1 MATTTTSNNTS
12 TELKMRGLNKSF
24 INSAQKL
31 FETAPEAD
39 FSKLFDQ
46 YKNHLATFTKS
57 EATLTATPVTAAPA
71 TTTTTTTFA
80 FPAAPSQPAPISIT
94 KPVEPIKP
102 VFEAPKPIESKPIE
116 PMKSFF
122 EIPKAAEPIKSVFE
136 VPKTVEPVKSVFEA
150 PKSSEPVKSVF
161 EAPKPAEPMLFTK
174 PAEPI
179 APLFGLTKPAEPV
192 KLSTES
198 FKPVFEAPKPTE
210 PSKTTEESTFKPF
223 VPPEPFKLPEPL
235 KTEVTKISEPEVT
248 KTDEPVASTVPA
260 FKPFSFG
267 TTDSSIAFKPFS
279 FGSTEAVNPS
289 TASVSASTLEP
300 ESTAPAFK
308 PFSFGSSSATTPFTF
323 GSTTGTSSGNSFTS
337 TATAPLPS
345 FSFGTSA
352 PTSAFSFSMPP
363 QPASKESGDEDNNE
377 IPAEEAESFTLTRT
391 NNDQLKT
398 GAGEE
403 NETCQHEERCKVF
416 MMERGGAN
424 GWIDLGVGIFK
435 INRYNNEKGKSRVLC
450 RAEGSGKVILNTLVN
465 VPGMDV
471 TTIEGKK
478 ECALLAIG
486 PDGKPTKYLIRV
498 KTLEQAESLKAAI
511 LAEIDYIK
519 ANKSS
524 SS

>member
-1 MATTTTSNNTS
+1 MSVPVPMTTTTNNAS

-24 INSAQKL
+24 LSSAQKL

-46 YKNHLATFTKS
+46 YKNHLATFTKI
-57 EATLTATPVTAAPA
+57 EAPSISAATTVTFPTLTAAPVTAAPA
-71 TTTTTTTFA
+71 TTTFA
-80 FPAAPSQPAPISIT
+80 FPAAPSQPASIPVM

-102 VFEAPKPIESKPIE
+102 VFEVPKPIESKP
-116 PMKSFF
+116 
-122 EIPKAAEPIKSVFE
+122 
-136 VPKTVEPVKSVFEA
+136 VEPVKSVFEA
-150 PKSSEPVKSVF
+150 PKPTEPVKSVF

-179 APLFGLTKPAEPV
+179 APLFGLTKLAEPV
-192 KLSTES
+192 KPSTEP
-198 FKPVFEAPKPTE
+198 FKPLFEAPKPTE
-210 PSKTTEESTFKPF
+210 PVKTTEGSTFMPFKPS
-223 VPPEPFKLPEPL
+223 EPFKLPEPL
-235 KTEVTKISEPEVT
+235 KTEATKISEPEVT

-267 TTDSSIAFKPFS
+267 STDSSSAVPAFKPFS

-289 TASVSASTLEP
+289 TASASASTVAP
-300 ESTAPAFK
+300 DSTAPAFK

-323 GSTTGTSSGNSFTS
+323 GSTTGTGTNNNSTS
-337 TATAPLPS
+337 TTKLPS
-345 FSFGTSA
+345 FSFGASAAAA

-363 QPASKESGDEDNNE
+363 PPASKESGDEDNE

-471 TTIEGKK
+471 STIEGKK

-519 ANKSS
+519 ANKLSS
-524 SS
+524 SNN